1 MDKPISEIN
10 TLLTRHYLQTQPEN
24 QYFER
29 KGIVPNGR
37 DNIKPSKIA
46 DKLIGML
53 NADGGTLV
61 LGVSDNGEI
70 QDLSQLPNL
79 DDYRKLVFNFIK
91 PPATVRLEEVW
102 IDGKLIFLFH
112 AEQDLE
118 RIFSRKDN
126 EDIFLRIAD
135 SNKKLDRSEVTKLEY
150 DKNIRRFEEEII
162 PDFDIDDIDLDLV
175 KQYQTKLN
183 YDGDWQDLLYNRHL
197 VIRKDG
203 VYFFKKSA
211 ILLFAKNPEK
221 YIASA
226 SVRYVRYNGKE
237 ALVGLDHNVVKDERF
252 EDNIPNLI
260 EKVRKFL
267 KIVLIDHYFLDI
279 DQGKFIK
286 VPEYPEEAWLEGLVN
301 ALCHRSYNLQ
311 GNVVYI
317 KHFDDKLEISNSGPL
332 PAQVTIEN
340 IKEERFARNPRI
352 ARVLEDL
359 GYVRQLNEGV
369 KRIYQAMNQ
378 SMLSTPE
385 YKESNDN
392 IYLTLRNPIKENSG
406 AVHKQ
411 LRDII
416 EQQWT
421 SFNDTQRSIL
431 RTLFLKGKATL
442 AELATDTEVN
452 PNTLRVYLNTF
463 IDEGIL
469 EKQSTKKRDINAN
482 YVFKRIET
490 IV

>member
-46 DKLIGML
+46 DELIGML

-359 GYVRQLNEGV
+359 GYVRQLN
-369 KRIYQAMNQ
+369 
-378 SMLSTPE
+378 
-385 YKESNDN
+385 
-392 IYLTLRNPIKENSG
+392 
-406 AVHKQ
+406 
-411 LRDII
+411 
-416 EQQWT
+416 
-421 SFNDTQRSIL
+421 
-431 RTLFLKGKATL
+431 
-442 AELATDTEVN
+442 
-452 PNTLRVYLNTF
+452 
-463 IDEGIL
+463 
-469 EKQSTKKRDINAN
+469 
-482 YVFKRIET
+482 
-490 IV
+490 